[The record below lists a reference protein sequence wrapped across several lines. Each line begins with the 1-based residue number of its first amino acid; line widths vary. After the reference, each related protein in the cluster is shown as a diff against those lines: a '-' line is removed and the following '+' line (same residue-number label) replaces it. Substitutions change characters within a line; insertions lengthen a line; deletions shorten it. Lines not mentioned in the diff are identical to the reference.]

1 MSRFAWAV
9 ACLALVSS
17 TLFAQSSE
25 RNLRLG
31 LLVAGTMEQR
41 GDLDRA
47 LVDGLRALGYVEGR
61 NLHIERRYGDSMSS
75 MHTSH
80 GAMADDQLS
89 VIAREFA
96 AMNLDAIVTS
106 CAPTT
111 RAAKR
116 ATSSTPI
123 IMAAV
128 SDPVGQGLITS
139 LSRPGGN
146 VTGLSSQAD
155 ELLAKRLE
163 LVADIMPAESRV
175 AVLANSQNPVHPPMW
190 QKLKDV
196 ASRYHLALQLTE
208 TDGEVGLASAF
219 GKIAAS
225 GAKVLFVLPD
235 DPTLF
240 NVRHEIVAFAA
251 RHRVADFYWASEFV
265 QAGGLLSYGA
275 SLRDSYVAAAEYVDK
290 VAKGANPATLAV
302 AQPTRFELVI
312 NRTTARTLGLTI
324 PVQVTVRA
332 DRVIE

>member
-1 MSRFAWAV
+1 MSRFGWAV

-17 TLFAQSSE
+17 TLFAQGSG

-47 LVDGLRALGYVEGR
+47 LVDGLRALGYVEGK
-61 NLHIERRYGDSMSS
+61 NLHIERRYDDGMSS
-75 MHTSH
+75 MHASH
-80 GAMADDQLS
+80 GAMVEDRLS
-89 VIAREFA
+89 VVARELA

-111 RAAKR
+111 HAAKQ

-146 VTGLSSQAD
+146 VTGVSSQAD

-163 LVADIMPAESRV
+163 LVADIMPAKSRI
-175 AVLANSQNPVHPPMW
+175 AVLANSHNPVHPPMW
-190 QKLKDV
+190 QKLKKV
-196 ASRYHLALQLTE
+196 ASRYNLVLQLAE
-208 TDGEVGLASAF
+208 TDGELGLASAL
-219 GKIAAS
+219 GEIAAS
-225 GAKVLFVLPD
+225 RAKALFVLPD
-235 DPTLF
+235 DPALF

-251 RHRVADFYWASEFV
+251 RHRVAGFYWASEFV
-265 QAGGLLSYGA
+265 EAGGLLSYGA

-290 VAKGANPATLAV
+290 VVKGADPATLAV
-302 AQPTRFELVI
+302 AQPTRFELII
-312 NRTTARTLGLTI
+312 NRAAARTLGLSI
-324 PVQVTVRA
+324 PPQVSVRA
-332 DRVIE
+332 DRLIE

>member
-1 MSRFAWAV
+1 MSRFGWAV

-17 TLFAQSSE
+17 PLLAQNSE
-25 RNLRLG
+25 RTVRLG

-47 LVDGLRALGYVEGR
+47 LVEGLRALGYVEGK
-61 NLHIERRYGDSMSS
+61 NLHIERRYDDGMGR
-75 MHTSH
+75 MHASH
-80 GAMADDQLS
+80 GPMADDQLS
-89 VIAREFA
+89 VVARRLA

-111 RAAKR
+111 HAAKQ

-139 LSRPGGN
+139 LGRPGGN
-146 VTGLSSQAD
+146 VTGVASQAD

-163 LVADIMPAESRV
+163 LVAEIMPARSRI

-190 QKLKDV
+190 RKLKSV
-196 ASRYHLALQLTE
+196 ASKYNLVLQLAQ
-208 TDGEVGLASAF
+208 TDGEAGLASAF
-219 GKIAAS
+219 AKIAAS
-225 GAKVLFVLPD
+225 RAKGLFVLPD

-251 RHRVADFYWASEFV
+251 RHRIADFYWTSEFV
-265 QAGGLLSYGA
+265 QAGGLLGYGA
-275 SLRDSYVAAAEYVDK
+275 SLRESYVAAAQYVDK
-290 VAKGANPATLAV
+290 VVKGASPATLAV

-312 NRTTARTLGLTI
+312 NRATARTLGLAI
-324 PVQVTVRA
+324 PPQVSVRA
-332 DRVIE
+332 DRIIE